1 MSTHKVVRMVG
12 MLGVALRQRRELKAY
27 LSVAPVKT
35 ELQRAALV
43 LGGLHP
49 SDPRYAMRVA
59 EFDSVMT
66 VFHQAKFLASRAS
79 GTRDSAAWRAVREK
93 FETAKALAVRLRE
106 ELEAGS
112 AAAVPLPAICYEAV
126 GEGMVL
132 ADGVPLVPSIN
143 PIVVLR
149 GSSREM
155 GRQYALQ
162 LVRIYGPWI
171 LSRKAGRRFDAQE
184 LSQLRLWEK
193 QLAEH
198 APEILE
204 MVEGW
209 VEGAAAAGVAMSR
222 DEVLEIWTGALPPER
237 DYMGSGGKRFSKIP
251 PLACSG
257 AAAWG
262 RATVDGRLC
271 TASAGDFD
279 PTFTATILAYPDT
292 GNAFVYTPFGA
303 TGDVPGLGSVNMFG
317 HPGLNSRGL
326 AYVHHGGTPKMIEPK
341 QTWGH
346 GLRRACGV
354 LHILRFCDSAAQAR
368 EVELA
373 FPVGDAGLDSGTVG
387 GFWADDSGGC
397 VVESRRDPQL
407 VREAGLMGET
417 DFLYSANSPI
427 HPEVAKH
434 GWMRDEAK
442 RWEYDERGGWTPRK
456 FSFFHKLG
464 LVYWGSARRGRAFF
478 EMMDAQKGQL
488 DFAAMV
494 RLYSTPGTLPEGD
507 WKTISRTYRKTGAW
521 GRLMP
526 GNASNGVLVFMKPSE
541 GRYSVCLG
549 QLRRG
554 MPPTSPLF
562 ASSNPIRDEANAYWD
577 LQLAGGPEESVAAA
591 ALTAAR
597 LSTRAVQ
604 AASGCTGCQHS
615 AVMAQAAAA
624 ELARDEGHQAARTAL
639 SLEGEERLLATARA
653 LRAYTRAHVR
663 ARKALRLAQAPGAE
677 PEWE

>member
-1 MSTHKVVRMVG
+1 M
-12 MLGVALRQRRELKAY
+12 
-27 LSVAPVKT
+27 
-35 ELQRAALV
+35 
-43 LGGLHP
+43 
-49 SDPRYAMRVA
+49 DI
-59 EFDSVMT
+59 
-66 VFHQAKFLASRAS
+66 LA
-79 GTRDSAAWRAVREK
+79 
-93 FETAKALAVRLRE
+93 
-106 ELEAGS
+106 
-112 AAAVPLPAICYEAV
+112 
-126 GEGMVL
+126 
-132 ADGVPLVPSIN
+132 
-143 PIVVLR
+143 
-149 GSSREM
+149 
-155 GRQYALQ
+155 
-162 LVRIYGPWI
+162 
-171 LSRKAGRRFDAQE
+171 RKAGRRFDAQD
-184 LSQLRLWEK
+184 LSELRLRDK

-222 DEVLEIWTGALPPER
+222 DEVLEIWTCALPPER
-237 DYMGSGGKRFSKIP
+237 
-251 PLACSG
+251 
-257 AAAWG
+257 W
-262 RATVDGRLC
+262 
-271 TASAGDFD
+271 
-279 PTFTATILAYPDT
+279 PTDT

-341 QTWGH
+341 QTW
-346 GLRRACGV
+346 ATVCGGPAG
-354 LHILRFCDSAAQAR
+354 CSTSCASATASHRR
-368 EVELA
+368 EVELG

-397 VVESRRDPQL
+397 VVERRRDPQL

-434 GWMRDEAK
+434 GWMQDEAK

-562 ASSNPIRDEANAYWD
+562 ASSNPTRDEANAYWD

-604 AASGCTGCQHS
+604 AA
-615 AVMAQAAAA
+615 
-624 ELARDEGHQAARTAL
+624 RTAL
-639 SLEGEERLLATARA
+639 SLEGEERLLATA
-653 LRAYTRAHVR
+653 RAYTRAHVR